1 MSVRS
6 LLDTAFAQP
15 QVPGTRAGGTDF
27 VPLESGA
34 WKEFLFGPGAGP
46 GKTGSWDRQMAVLW
60 KRVVSECGAAQQL
73 ATEHDVD
80 WEQAPHESKA
90 VLALAG
96 PDNVVVDV
104 AAASLATQRERWELE
119 RRFARIH
126 RRLPADLSCLVPA
139 DVGALRSGLLEER
152 DFRTSSYQLERD
164 RLGRWVRALSGTAA
178 YLAAAHMVPA
188 PLALDVVT
196 TAPLDEQTRAA
207 LRLPAPWSL
216 ITHDAVP
223 LRAAEADDDE
233 LAALVEAGVCVGPE
247 PVILGGLL
255 AAQPDGR
262 LDTTSGF
269 LLISALDA
277 PGKRYWMLQPATY
290 GDDHAGGRVL
300 YGYAAQLAFARW
312 TPPPVLPAP
321 GARPNS
327 RSALGRI
334 ATSEVGRSGGFHGV
348 RVLDFTPPP
357 EEPPEERPAPAGA
370 RRPLE
375 FGTWRRAH
383 WKPGVR
389 IGIRDSDGRL
399 VGPVYKDGA
408 VEGTT
413 FTRERRFFPRT
424 RIRRDLPLAP
434 TTTVY
439 KLSNSAAPRG
449 R

>member
-15 QVPGTRAGGTDF
+15 QAPSTRAGGTDF

-34 WKEFLFGPGAGP
+34 WKEFLFGSGAGP
-46 GKTGSWDRQMAVLW
+46 GRTGYWDREMAVLW
-60 KRVVSECGAAQQL
+60 KRVVSECGVAQQL
-73 ATEHDVD
+73 AAEHDID
-80 WEQAPHESKA
+80 WERAPHESKA
-90 VLALAG
+90 VLSLAG
-96 PDNVVVDV
+96 PDDVVVDV

-126 RRLPADLSCLVPA
+126 RRLPADLSDLVPA

-152 DFRTSSYQLERD
+152 DFRTSTYQLERD

-178 YLAAAHMVPA
+178 YLSAAHMIPA

-255 AAQPDGR
+255 AAHPDGQ
-262 LDTTSGF
+262 LDTTAGF
-269 LLISALDA
+269 LLISILDA
-277 PGKRYWMLQPATY
+277 TGKRCQVLQPAAY

-300 YGYAAQLAFARW
+300 HGYAAQLAFGRW

-321 GARPNS
+321 GPRPTS

-334 ATSEVGRSGGFHGV
+334 AASEAGRAGGLHGV
-348 RVLDFTPPP
+348 RVLDFAPPP
-357 EEPPEERPAPAGA
+357 EEPPEDRVAPADSRG
-370 RRPLE
+370 PLV

-389 IGIRDSDGRL
+389 IGIRDGAGRL

-413 FTRERRFFPRT
+413 FTREPRFVPRT

-434 TTTVY
+434 TTAVY
-439 KLSNSAAPRG
+439 KLPNPAAPQG

>member
-15 QVPGTRAGGTDF
+15 RVPGTHAGGTAF

-34 WKEFLFGPGAGP
+34 WKEFLFGPGVEP
-46 GKTGSWDRQMAVLW
+46 GRTGSWDRLMAVLW
-60 KRVVSECGAAQQL
+60 KRVVSECGVAQQL
-73 ATEHDVD
+73 AAEHDVD
-80 WEQAPHESKA
+80 WERAPHESKA
-90 VLALAG
+90 VLSLAG
-96 PDNVVVDV
+96 PDDIVVDV
-104 AAASLATQRERWELE
+104 AAASLATQREQRELE

-126 RRLPADLSCLVPA
+126 RRLPADLSSLVPA
-139 DVGALRSGLLEER
+139 DVGALRSGLLKER
-152 DFRTSSYQLERD
+152 DFRTSTYQLERD

-178 YLAAAHMVPA
+178 YLAAAHMIPA

-223 LRAAEADDDE
+223 LRAAEADDE
-233 LAALVEAGVCVGPE
+233 LAALVEAGVCMGPE

-262 LDTTSGF
+262 LDTTAGI
-269 LLISALDA
+269 LLISTLDA
-277 PGKRYWMLQPATY
+277 AGKRCQVLQPAAY

-300 YGYAAQLAFARW
+300 HGYAAQLAFGRW
-312 TPPPVLPAP
+312 TPPPVLPASGP
-321 GARPNS
+321 RPVS
-327 RSALGRI
+327 RSALGRV
-334 ATSEVGRSGGFHGV
+334 AASEAGRAGGFHGV
-348 RVLDFTPPP
+348 RVPDFTPLP
-357 EEPPEERPAPAGA
+357 EEPPEESAAPADSRG
-370 RRPLE
+370 PLV

-389 IGIRDSDGRL
+389 IGIRDSGGRL

-413 FTRERRFFPRT
+413 FTRERRFVPRT

-434 TTTVY
+434 TTAVY
-439 KLSNSAAPRG
+439 KLSNWTAPRG